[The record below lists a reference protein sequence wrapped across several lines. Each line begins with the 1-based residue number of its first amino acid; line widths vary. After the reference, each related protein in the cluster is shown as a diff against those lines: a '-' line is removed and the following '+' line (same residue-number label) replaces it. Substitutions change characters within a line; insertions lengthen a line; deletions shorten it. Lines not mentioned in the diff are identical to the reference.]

1 MRTVRVRPAYRWLN
15 MAFEQTLTTS
25 FKQDVLLGVHDLDT
39 DTIKLALYTASADL
53 GAATTAYSTSNEVSG
68 TGYSAGGVVLTGA
81 SVLTSGTTAY
91 VDFAD
96 ATWNPASFTARG
108 ALIYNASKSNK
119 AIAVLDF
126 GSDKTTTTSFTV
138 QMPTNTADAALIRF
152 A

>member
-1 MRTVRVRPAYRWLN
+1 

-25 FKQDVLLGVHDLDT
+25 FKQDILLGVHDLET
-39 DTIKLALYTASADL
+39 DDIKMALYLATADL
-53 GAATTAYSTSNEVSG
+53 GAATTVYTTSGETSG
-68 TGYSAGGVVLTGA
+68 TGYTAGGKTLTGVTVLTA
-81 SVLTSGTTAY
+81 DTTAY

-96 ATWNPASFTARG
+96 PSWDPADFTARG

-126 GSDKTTTTSFTV
+126 GSDKTTTTVFTV
-138 QMPTNTADAALIRF
+138 QMPANTATSALIRI

>member
-1 MRTVRVRPAYRWLN
+1 

-25 FKQDVLLGVHDLDT
+25 FKQDILLGVHDLET
-39 DTIKLALYTASADL
+39 DTIKMALYLATADL
-53 GAATTAYSTSNEVSG
+53 GAATTVYTTSGETSG
-68 TGYSAGGVVLTGA
+68 TGYTAGGEILTGVT
-81 SVLTSGTTAY
+81 VLTSGTTAY

-96 ATWNPASFTARG
+96 PSWDPAAFTARG

-126 GSDKTTTTSFTV
+126 GSDKTATTTFTV
-138 QMPTNTADAALIRF
+138 QMPANTATSALIRI

>member
-1 MRTVRVRPAYRWLN
+1 

-25 FKQDVLLGVHDLDT
+25 FKQDILLGVHDLDT
-39 DTIKLALYTASADL
+39 DTIKMALYLATADL
-53 GAATTAYSTSNEVSG
+53 GAATTVYTTSGETSG
-68 TGYSAGGVVLTGA
+68 TGYTAGGKTLTGVTVLTA
-81 SVLTSGTTAY
+81 DTTAY

-96 ATWNPASFTARG
+96 PSWDPAAFTARG

-126 GSDKTTTTSFTV
+126 GSDKTATTTFTV
-138 QMPTNTADAALIRF
+138 QMPANTATSALIRI